1 MNNTQLNKLNHVYK
15 TKSVNNGFEYY
26 YDIQIRHDI
35 FLGKY
40 YRPILV
46 EKGILIDYFKP
57 LKKLLKDEKNITEDA
72 AYKIVFYHDT
82 NDAKHISLCSITP
95 EKAQKLIDRNIALFT
110 QFNTKLQEK
119 QLLDAINKI

>member
-1 MNNTQLNKLNHVYK
+1 MNTTQLNKLNHIYK
-15 TKSVNNGFEYY
+15 TKSVLNGFEYY

-57 LKKLLKDEKNITEDA
+57 LKKLLKDENITEDA
-72 AYKIVFYHDT
+72 AYKIVF
-82 NDAKHISLCSITP
+82 NRNANESKRISLCSITP

-110 QFNTKLQEK
+110 QFNTKIQEK